1 MLHNNRSIVISF
13 GNGVLISIVSY
24 TLYALLWIVLDYQII
39 SSDLSIKGVVLDFLL
54 CSFFSVMSL
63 IFCSLMVRFLRIQDD
78 LIWTLSFSG
87 LLFIFNNIVAIG
99 LSNVGESILN
109 TEYTRIYEIQ
119 DYYTS
124 AMLSTFVSSIYII
137 IKLVN
142 DYRIMEEKTK
152 TVEISLMEEKEKT
165 LSIKLGML
173 RSQINPHFLFNNFSV
188 LYSLIEGDKHKAQT
202 FLLDLS
208 QVYRHIIKN
217 LDVDLV
223 CVKEEIEM
231 LESYIALLYVRFE
244 KTLNISIS
252 DRLRQ
257 CDGRIPPLSLQL
269 LLENAIKHNQMSEEK
284 PLCVKFEMLDDKIIV
299 NTEKQLINLNVESF
313 GIGNTNIVDRYQLIS
328 NQRVEFIEDE
338 NFYSAILPV
347 L

>member
-1 MLHNNRSIVISF
+1 MSL
-13 GNGVLISIVSY
+13 VSY
-24 TLYALLWIVLDYQII
+24 ILYTVLWIILDYRII
-39 SSDLSIKGVVLDFLL
+39 SSDISIKGIVVDFLL
-54 CSFFSVMSL
+54 CSFFSVISLLFCSQMVCFLKIKEDFIWAL
-63 IFCSLMVRFLRIQDD
+63 IFSGCLFL
-78 LIWTLSFSG
+78 
-87 LLFIFNNIVAIG
+87 FNNTVAIG
-99 LSNVGESILN
+99 MSNIGEWISDA
-109 TEYTRIYEIQ
+109 EYTRLYEIQ

-152 TVEISLMEEKEKT
+152 AAEISLMEEKEKT

-223 CVKEEIEM
+223 CVKEEILI

-257 CDGRIPPLSLQL
+257 CNGRIPPLSLQL

-284 PLCVKFEMLDDKIIV
+284 PLCVEFEMLNDKIIV

-313 GIGNTNIVDRYQLIS
+313 GIGNANIVDRYQLIS
-328 NQRVEFIEDE
+328 TQQVEFIEDE